1 MKIFMAATVASWL
14 FATTVG
20 AQSTTPPT
28 PPENESSQSMQ
39 GMDMSQHGSKSDAQR
54 SPSQN
59 SMPGMKMDSAPAQP
73 PAQQEMPGMSM
84 PGMKMEKTPAQP
96 PQQSMPG
103 TKHDMQGMDMS
114 QHEMNGMQNVPTHE
128 NLELQEPEDPGKH
141 TGSTTP
147 VPELLG
153 DVSTRTPMSVSD
165 FLSLA
170 DANNPTLKQAAA
182 IIRRSDAQEK
192 QAGLYPNPSV
202 GYQGEQIRGGSY
214 GGGEQ
219 GAFISQTVVLGGK
232 LGLRRNIYD
241 QQKRSDVIAA
251 EAQTYRV
258 HGDVNK
264 AFYSTLASQEMVLT
278 RRRLLH
284 VALDAVE
291 TVHQLANVGQ
301 ADAPDIL
308 QTEVETEQAKV
319 DYEVAQRAF
328 LQNFKMLASLAGK
341 PTLLPAPL
349 NGALDQTPEINTAD
363 IVDTIAQDSPSV
375 KLAQQ
380 EVGIADAR
388 ISDAKRELIPDLQL
402 KAGEQYNFEAVSENP
417 RKAAGPQSF
426 ATVGINLPVWNR
438 NQGNIRA
445 AEAQREVAQHGV
457 QRTQLSL
464 RQETDPLVQ
473 NYLSA
478 RFEADRYRTALIPR
492 AQRAYELYL
501 QKYQKMAS
509 AYPQVLVS
517 QRTLFQLQISYID
530 ALNSVWQ
537 NAIALQNFT
546 LKGGLEAPMST
557 ATPTTTINLPNS
569 PGGSGTE

>member
-1 MKIFMAATVASWL
+1 
-14 FATTVG
+14 
-20 AQSTTPPT
+20 
-28 PPENESSQSMQ
+28 
-39 GMDMSQHGSKSDAQR
+39 
-54 SPSQN
+54 
-59 SMPGMKMDSAPAQP
+59 
-73 PAQQEMPGMSM
+73 
-84 PGMKMEKTPAQP
+84 
-96 PQQSMPG
+96 
-103 TKHDMQGMDMS
+103 MQGMDMS
-114 QHEMNGMQNVPTHE
+114 QHEMSGMQNMPTHE
-128 NLELQEPEDPGKH
+128 NLELQEPENPGKH

-153 DVSTRTPMSVSD
+153 DVSARTPLKASD

-182 IIRRSDAQEK
+182 IIRRSEAQGK

-219 GAFISQTVVLGGK
+219 GAYVAQTIVLGGK
-232 LGLRRNIYD
+232 LGLRRKIYEE
-241 QQKRSDVIAA
+241 QKRSDVIAA
-251 EAQTYRV
+251 EAQTHRV
-258 HGDVNK
+258 HNDVNQ
-264 AFYSTLASQEMVLT
+264 AFYKTLSSQETVLA

-284 VALDAVE
+284 VALDAMQ

-319 DYEVAQRAF
+319 DYEIAQRAF
-328 LQNFKMLASLAGK
+328 LQNFKMLASLVGK
-341 PTLLPAPL
+341 PLLPPAPL
-349 NGALDQTPEINTAD
+349 NAALDQTPEINTAD
-363 IVDTIAQDSPSV
+363 IVNTIAQDSPSV
-375 KLAQQ
+375 KQAQQ
-380 EVGIADAR
+380 EVGVADAR
-388 ISDAKRELIPDLQL
+388 LRDAKREPIPDLFL
-402 KAGEQYNFEAVSENP
+402 KAGEQYNFETVSENP

-426 ATVGINLPVWNR
+426 ATAGINLPLWNH

-445 AEAQREVAQHGV
+445 AEAQHEIAQQEV
-457 QRTQLSL
+457 QRTQLSV
-464 RQETDPLVQ
+464 REQAEPLVQ

-537 NAIALQNFT
+537 NAIALQNLT
-546 LKGGLEAPMST
+546 LKGGLETPMTT